1 MGEEYIWPSFDL
13 NQKQPL
19 ADILRNFSIFTGKGI
34 CRSLFF
40 IKYTNL
46 RHLILLNRVSD
57 IGTFLWLLG
66 NFKNTYLYRT
76 YPVASSIERYSQ
88 LAFTC
93 LKSTVETPEQCVKS
107 IERWFPAGIY
117 LFKFNSGNPRT
128 MCEVYSKLTH
138 KDTKTTSMMLFW
150 YLFC

>member
-76 YPVASSIERYSQ
+76 YPVASSIER
-88 LAFTC
+88 
-93 LKSTVETPEQCVKS
+93 
-107 IERWFPAGIY
+107 WFPAGIY
-117 LFKFNSGNPRT
+117 LFKVNSGNPRT
-128 MCEVYSKLTH
+128 MCEVYSKLTY